1 MNLYSY
7 QGPRHKTRSKGCRN
21 SGHGRRTRRTASKA
35 RWTASKIR
43 RISTKIDQQLILWT
57 ARMAVISQLNLT
69 KFNTTS
75 TTQHI
80 YAYTF
85 RIKEWTKYITTA
97 TKNNLLI
104 YCYITWNEKNK
115 MLVNWMKW
123 YGTKLFGMKLN
134 ELYCMVWL

>member
-21 SGHGRRTRRTASKA
+21 SGQGRGTRRTASKV
-35 RWTASKIR
+35 RLISK
-43 RISTKIDQQLILWT
+43 KIDQQLILWT

-85 RIKEWTKYITTA
+85 RIKE
-97 TKNNLLI
+97 
-104 YCYITWNEKNK
+104 
-115 MLVNWMKW
+115 
-123 YGTKLFGMKLN
+123 
-134 ELYCMVWL
+134 